1 MLAADNAKLLFIGG
15 CRRHWTPLFFF
26 SSGYSGGCR
35 AHVGRGIGYAARGD
49 GAGSDHTGNCE
60 GKTGNGV
67 GEVGGKISRSRTGCL
82 CRGLKH
88 SRTCHETERLQ

>member
-1 MLAADNAKLLFIGG
+1 MLAAEMLLLFIGC
-15 CRRHWTPLFFF
+15 CRRHLDPLFV

-49 GAGSDHTGNCE
+49 GAGYHSDHTGNCE
-60 GKTGNGV
+60 GKTGNGG
-67 GEVGGKISRSRTGCL
+67 GEVGGKNSRGRTGCL

-88 SRTCHETERLQ
+88 SRTCYETERLQ

>member
-15 CRRHWTPLFFF
+15 CRRHRTPLFFF

-67 GEVGGKISRSRTGCL
+67 GGRERSEAKAAGVGRGVSAEV
-82 CRGLKH
+82 
-88 SRTCHETERLQ
+88 